1 MRVPYPM
8 LTLAAVILITAVV
21 GIGHGDDDHEEAYR
35 LRERREILPLEELL
49 RRFDPGADARILEI
63 ESEFEHG
70 RHVYEIEYL
79 SRDGRVR
86 EALIDAASGEVLAE
100 EEDD

>member
-1 MRVPYPM
+1 MRLPSPM
-8 LTLAAVILITAVV
+8 LTLAAVILFTAVA

-35 LRERREILPLEELL
+35 LSERRQILPLEELM
-49 RRFDPGADARILEI
+49 RRLDLGPDARILEI

-70 RHVYEIEYL
+70 RRVYEIEYL
-79 SRDGRVR
+79 SGNGRIR
-86 EALIDAASGEVLAE
+86 EVLIDARSGEILAD